1 MFISHLLPKLFIPGE
16 SSVQR
21 EKIEKNENL
30 KLLPKFIVNM
40 ETLKAAALPSFYC
53 LTWLSLPKITT
64 KIWRVNWEGSTWQ
77 KVMQVCTMYN
87 MYTDYSRYV

>member
-64 KIWRVNWEGSTWQ
+64 KIWRVNWEGSTW
-77 KVMQVCTMYN
+77 
-87 MYTDYSRYV
+87 

>member
-53 LTWLSLPKITT
+53 LNVALASENNHKNLA
-64 KIWRVNWEGSTWQ
+64 
-77 KVMQVCTMYN
+77 C
-87 MYTDYSRYV
+87 